1 LYKSIAAT
9 FISKGLVAFIN
20 LLILIISSNLM
31 GGEVRGQ
38 INLFVLNLSVI
49 HGVNEIYSGY
59 TLVYFIPR
67 FNVRKLY
74 SHGLLW
80 LLFFSILIS
89 LLYYLL
95 QVQMQDQF
103 LHLFILSFVLSLH
116 SFNTVFLLA
125 KQKIKQYNGI
135 NFLQPFILLAILFV
149 LLFIYK
155 KNTFSSY
162 LIALYGSFIP
172 SLIIST
178 YFVSKIVKKSMEASQ
193 PYHFLAILKNG
204 FYNQLASLSHV
215 FSNRFNYYLLGN
227 NMLLGVFGNASS
239 LTESIWLISS
249 SAAPIILTRISNSE
263 DSQNNAAITFS
274 VAKICFLV
282 SVLFSIFLLVLPN
295 GLFIYLL
302 GKDFSHVKWLML
314 NLCPGILFIS
324 FATIISHFYS
334 GRGNQRILVIAN
346 VCGFIATLT
355 TSTFLIGRYD
365 LLGACYATNIS
376 YFVASIIL
384 TYQFMKDH
392 RLSLSELFRINKQSI
407 MDTRGKD

>member
-1 LYKSIAAT
+1 
-9 FISKGLVAFIN
+9 
-20 LLILIISSNLM
+20 M

-67 FNVRKLY
+67 FDVRKLY
-74 SHGLLW
+74 SHGLVW
-80 LLFFSILIS
+80 LLFFSLLIS
-89 LLYYLL
+89 LLYYLF
-95 QVQMQDQF
+95 QAQMQDQF
-103 LHLFILSFVLSLH
+103 LHLFILSFILSLH

-135 NFLQPFILLAILFV
+135 NFLQPFILLAILFI

-155 KNTFSSY
+155 RNTFSSY
-162 LIALYGSFIP
+162 LIALYGSFVP

-178 YFVSKIVKKSMEASQ
+178 YFVAKILKVNKEQAV
-193 PYHFLAILKNG
+193 PYRFLSILKNG

-227 NMLLGVFGNASS
+227 NLLLGVFGNASS

-249 SAAPIILTRISNSE
+249 SAAPIILTRISNS
-263 DSQNNAAITFS
+263 DDHQNNATVTFS

-282 SVLFSIFLLVLPN
+282 SVLFSILLLVLPN
-295 GLFIYLL
+295 ELFVYLL

-334 GRGNQRILVIAN
+334 GKGNQKILVIAN
-346 VCGFIATLT
+346 VCGFIATLA
-355 TSTFLIGRYD
+355 TSAFLIGKYA
-365 LLGACYATNIS
+365 LLGGFSYLNLPIHERPSSIS
-376 YFVASIIL
+376 
-384 TYQFMKDH
+384 
-392 RLSLSELFRINKQSI
+392 FRAF
-407 MDTRGKD
+407 

>member
-9 FISKGLVAFIN
+9 FISKGLVAFVN

-67 FNVRKLY
+67 FDIRKLY
-74 SHGLLW
+74 SHGILW
-80 LLFFSILIS
+80 LLFFSLLIS
-89 LLYYLL
+89 LLYYLF
-95 QVQMQDQF
+95 QAQMQDQF
-103 LHLFILSFVLSLH
+103 LHLFILSFILSLH

-125 KQKIKQYNGI
+125 KQKIKEYNTI
-135 NFLQPFILLAILFV
+135 NFLQPFILLTILFI
-149 LLFIYK
+149 LLFIFK
-155 KNTFSSY
+155 RNTFSSY
-162 LIALYGSFIP
+162 FIALYGSFIP

-178 YFVSKIVKKSMEASQ
+178 YFVFDIFKKSEAAAA
-193 PYHFLAILKNG
+193 PYHFFSILKNG

-227 NMLLGVFGNASS
+227 NLLLGVFGNASS

-263 DSQNNAAITFS
+263 DHQNNAAVTFS

-282 SVLFSIFLLVLPN
+282 SVLFSILLLVLPN
-295 GLFIYLL
+295 ALFVYLL

-334 GRGNQRILVIAN
+334 GRGNQKILVIAN
-346 VCGFIATLT
+346 VCGFITTLA
-355 TSTFLIGRYD
+355 TSTFLIGKYA
-365 LLGACYATNIS
+365 LLGACYATNLS

-392 RLSLSELFRINKQSI
+392 HISLSELFRLNKQSI
-407 MDTRGKD
+407 IDAKTKH